1 MPTKINLKKLISW
14 TPQTYRMW
22 SAKFNSIKQ
31 SPRTNKTLRGPPFL
45 LVTFVLKFLFF
56 QLGLLVTGNGS
67 VVQAVSLEVPA
78 SGCACVLQQCL
89 ITPCLFSAPLP
100 WNPEM
105 SVIQI
110 LLDPRIKLI
119 RCIHWFSLTN
129 GRCYYT
135 TLSIFLPS
143 LIKCLWKYLFI

>member
-1 MPTKINLKKLISW
+1 MPTKINLKKWISC
-14 TPQTYRMW
+14 TLQTYTMW
-22 SAKFNSIKQ
+22 FAKFNSIKQ
-31 SPRTNKTLRGPPFL
+31 NPRINKTLRGLPFL
-45 LVTFVLKFLFF
+45 LVTFVPKFLFF
-56 QLGLLVTGNGS
+56 QLGLLVTWNGF
-67 VVQAVSLEVPA
+67 VVQALSLKVPT
-78 SGCACVLQQCL
+78 SVVPVFFNNTWL
-89 ITPCLFSAPLP
+89 PLVYFQRPPP

-135 TLSIFLPS
+135 TLSFFLLS